1 MATDVIN
8 IIDPIDYEEYVD
20 EHRQK
25 IESDPLRH
33 LLEYPNDDIDFIRID
48 RQYRTIIPTMP
59 EKEFEYLIN
68 LKNENLSA
76 LFFRALNDP
85 HIRDCLQSFNGEH
98 FFLRRK

>member
-1 MATDVIN
+1 
-8 IIDPIDYEEYVD
+8 
-20 EHRQK
+20 
-25 IESDPLRH
+25 
-33 LLEYPNDDIDFIRID
+33 
-48 RQYRTIIPTMP
+48 MP